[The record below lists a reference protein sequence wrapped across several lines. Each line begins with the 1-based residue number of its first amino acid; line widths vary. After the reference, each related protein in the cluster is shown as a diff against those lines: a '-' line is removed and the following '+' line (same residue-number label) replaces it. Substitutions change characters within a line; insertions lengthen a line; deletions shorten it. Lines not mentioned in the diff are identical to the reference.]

1 MILGIITLGSRQFE
15 TAHSRRYSPLRI
27 VSLRGP
33 GRERRH
39 CANRSLGVTLRQLS
53 VLRIKTVLTIYP
65 AHPAFPFRAGLVA
78 GAGAALALLALA
90 NLSTSAPPSP
100 SVDRTP
106 SVRAPMVAPV
116 ARDPLALANS
126 LTR

>member
-1 MILGIITLGSRQFE
+1 
-15 TAHSRRYSPLRI
+15 
-27 VSLRGP
+27 
-33 GRERRH
+33 
-39 CANRSLGVTLRQLS
+39 LRQLS
-53 VLRIKTVLTIYP
+53 VLRIKTVLTIHP
-65 AHPAFPFRAGLVA
+65 AHPVFPFRAGLVA

-106 SVRAPMVAPV
+106 LVQAPIVAPV